1 MSLIHRLVLG
11 LVCAGLFLGC
21 DTAATEDTEFDS
33 TSLAQSQ
40 TGESPEKSSGQLCR
54 CWPTGEKCDLPGVPY
69 SDDPADESL
78 RCPKG
83 EWCDGDAKLSEHS
96 RGRCRK
102 LCDAPGASHSEPRQC
117 HPEEECRI
125 VEIEAGVAD
134 YVFAKPAMCMP
145 IRTMGTDQTDNPIIE
160 KE

>member
-54 CWPTGEKCDLPGVPY
+54 CWPTGEKCDLPW
-69 SDDPADESL
+69 
-78 RCPKG
+78 CP
-83 EWCDGDAKLSEHS
+83 L
-96 RGRCRK
+96 
-102 LCDAPGASHSEPRQC
+102 Q
-117 HPEEECRI
+117 
-125 VEIEAGVAD
+125 
-134 YVFAKPAMCMP
+134 
-145 IRTMGTDQTDNPIIE
+145 
-160 KE
+160 